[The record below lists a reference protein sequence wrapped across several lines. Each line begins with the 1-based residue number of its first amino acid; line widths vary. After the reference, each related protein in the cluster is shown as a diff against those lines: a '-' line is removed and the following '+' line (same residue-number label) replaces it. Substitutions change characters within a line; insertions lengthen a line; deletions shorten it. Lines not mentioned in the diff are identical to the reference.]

1 MDVMIEVYNGDDGL
15 YVVTTTF
22 HMWIFTIFK
31 AGMTAGR

>member
-22 HMWIFTIFK
+22 HMWIFTIF
-31 AGMTAGR
+31 